1 MSLKKVLLI
10 SGLFGIA
17 SPLLAAEI
25 QGRIIDQVTKQPLQ
39 DALVVWEGAQNVQAT
54 TNAQGKFQLRGVA
67 EGKGQLVVQYLGH
80 EDAVRELDL
89 GTSGLLDLEISL
101 QSQMSKLGA
110 TRVQVQA
117 EGQAKS
123 LNDQRNALVIKNV
136 VASDQ
141 IGRFPDQN
149 AAEAIARVP
158 GVDVARDQGEGRY
171 VQIRGTQPRMTAV
184 KINGQEVPSPEG
196 DIRAVALDVI
206 PSSQIGSIEVV
217 KSMLPEMDGDGI
229 GGQVDLRTR
238 QAKDSIGHFA
248 ISAAGGYNQEM
259 ESFKNFEG
267 SLSYDQRFGKLGV
280 VAGASFSTRHQGS
293 DNSEFSYDDLAVK
306 VHEDSVDADDELL
319 ETGDEIAALDG
330 IELRDYEI
338 TRQRMSLNLG
348 LDYQLGNGSFLWFSA
363 WYNRFSDQEYRRLL
377 EMKFGKGDIFAAD
390 QNTVVDAKVIRELKD
405 RYEEQDIWSVALG
418 GDHWLGRSKIDYS
431 ASYSHAGEN
440 TPDVIYSAYKTK
452 INTPVIT
459 TLSDFPELA
468 VLDGDAVDAAEF
480 EFDEATKGD
489 EKTTDQNMVA
499 ALNFEFPLSK
509 SIDWTLKMGA
519 KARVKQ
525 KERDNV
531 MDVYSAIEE
540 DADSN
545 EVDPPTMEG
554 LVDDFQDKDFLDG
567 SYADIL
573 GYFVNP
579 ADFRNYLKNQSAL
592 FESEEDLEESSLADY
607 DASEQVFSG
616 YLQSKLNWGK
626 WTAIGGVRV
635 EHTRLDL
642 NGYTVNLDDET
653 IAKVHDEG
661 NYTNVLP
668 SMHLKYALT
677 PRTNVRMSGG
687 VTLARPDYYD
697 MVPYVLEEDGEFSM
711 GNPDLKT
718 SVAQNFDLMAE
729 HYFGGIGM
737 VSAGYFFKW
746 IENDIYTSTVETED
760 ASIEMPRNGNWGQV
774 HGFELNYTQQLTFL
788 PGIAKSFGLYAN
800 YTMAKSEA
808 QVPGREEFIRMPG
821 QSNHIA
827 NLSLGFERW
836 GFSTR
841 VSYNIHGS
849 FIEEVG
855 EDADEDRWY
864 DSRTQLDL
872 SLSQELSEGI
882 YLFAEFINLLDAPLR
897 YYAGE
902 KDRIVQQEYYGI
914 TSLFGVKANF

>member
-1 MSLKKVLLI
+1 MSLKKVLFI

-17 SPLLAAEI
+17 SPLFAAEI
-25 QGRIIDQVTKQPLQ
+25 QGRIVDQATKQPLQ

-80 EDAVRELDL
+80 EDAVRVLDL
-89 GTSGLLDLEISL
+89 GASGLLDLEISL

-158 GVDVARDQGEGRY
+158 GVDVTRDQGEGRY

-280 VAGASFSTRHQGS
+280 IAGASFSTRHQGS

-306 VHEDSVDADDELL
+306 VHEDSVDAEDELL

-377 EMKFGKGDIFAAD
+377 EIKFGKGDVFAAD
-390 QNTVVDAKVIRELKD
+390 PTTVVDAQVIRELKD

-418 GDHWLGRSKIDYS
+418 GDHWFGRSKLDYS

-440 TPDVIYSAYKTK
+440 TPDVVYSAYKTK

-480 EFDEATKGD
+480 EFDEATMGD
-489 EKTTDQNMVA
+489 EKTTDQNIVA

-509 SIDWTLKMGA
+509 SLDWTLKMGG
-519 KARVKQ
+519 KARMKQ

-540 DADSN
+540 DADGN
-545 EVDPPTMEG
+545 EIDPPTMEG

-573 GYFVNP
+573 GRFVNP
-579 ADFRNYLKNQSAL
+579 DDFRDYLKDQSAL
-592 FESEEDLEESSLADY
+592 FESEEDMEESALADY

-642 NGYTVNLDDET
+642 NGYTVNLDDES
-653 IAKVHDEG
+653 IAKIHDEG

-668 SMHLKYALT
+668 SMHLKYAIT

-697 MVPYVLEEDGEFSM
+697 LVPYVLEEDGEFSM

-729 HYFGGIGM
+729 HYFGGIGI

-760 ASIEMPRNGNWGQV
+760 ASIEMPRNGEWGQV
-774 HGFELNYTQQLTFL
+774 HGLELNYTQQLTFL

-800 YTMAKSEA
+800 YTMAMSEA
-808 QVPGREEFIRMPG
+808 QVPGREDFIRMPG

-872 SLSQELSEGI
+872 SLSQELSEGV